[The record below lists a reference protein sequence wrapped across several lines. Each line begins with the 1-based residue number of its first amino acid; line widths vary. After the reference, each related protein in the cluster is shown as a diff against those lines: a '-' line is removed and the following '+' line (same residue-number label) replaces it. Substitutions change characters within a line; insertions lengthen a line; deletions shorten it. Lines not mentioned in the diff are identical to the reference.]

1 MKARVDGYQGLY
13 KDLDTGMI
21 QNHSNIERTAY
32 RRAKKQALD
41 HIEQKGEMQEIR
53 QELAEL
59 KTLLREV
66 LKNNGT

>member
-1 MKARVDGYQGLY
+1 MRAKVDGYQNLY
-13 KDLDTGMI
+13 KDTRSGVI
-21 QNHSNIERTAY
+21 HNHSTIDRNAY

-53 QELAEL
+53 EELAEL